1 MADDIFAAVA
11 NGFMAMGNKAEE
23 IVQQASAI
31 SQGTARLRSELEK
44 QERSKELLE
53 KIQTRHKALEEVQRA
68 LTAFLEKHR
77 EVQPVG

>member
-1 MADDIFAAVA
+1 
-11 NGFMAMGNKAEE
+11 MGNKAEE

-31 SQGTARLRSELEK
+31 SQGTARLRSDLEK

-53 KIQTRHKALEEVQRA
+53 KIQERHKALEEVQRA
-68 LTAFLEKHR
+68 LTVYLEKHR